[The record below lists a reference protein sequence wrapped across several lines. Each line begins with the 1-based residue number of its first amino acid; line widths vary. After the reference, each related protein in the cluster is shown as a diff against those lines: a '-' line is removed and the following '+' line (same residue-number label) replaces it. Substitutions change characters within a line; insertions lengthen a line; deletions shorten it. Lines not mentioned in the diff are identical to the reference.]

1 MSNAKSELNNFIQ
14 KQLKKMIAK
23 EDIVYSMQT
32 FGDQHQ
38 ATVTLNCMG
47 GLEFAGEVAA
57 DAKQAQQNAAAA
69 ALAHHAGEVA
79 ASSATP
85 AKNNNNKKRKASEA
99 GLSFATPAAAAGN
112 PAITNKSI
120 LNAALGRIL
129 KKALTKGDIK
139 CDTAKIGD
147 GYQTTLSLPGMPGEW
162 GSLAWAG
169 ELGQSQK
176 QAEEHAATHAVAA
189 LQADPT
195 YALMV
200 TGGKQPGA
208 KQPGAK
214 KAKTSGG
221 VAAGGII
228 RPVGFGGGELSG
240 APAKGNGKAKAKGK
254 ARAPREPVGDLP
266 RERISEAPMTGTLDN
281 WRGKFGWIDMS
292 EKVAHPA
299 AKKNKGKVYLSQK
312 DWEQPTPPTK
322 GTAVMFYLYADDA
335 GLGAES
341 CQPTA

>member
-1 MSNAKSELNNFIQ
+1 MANAKSELNMFIQ
-14 KQLKKMIAK
+14 KQLKKPIGK
-23 EDIVYSMQT
+23 EDISYSMQQ

-47 GLEFAGEVAA
+47 GMQFAGEVAA
-57 DAKQAQQNAAAA
+57 DAKQAQQNAAAS
-69 ALAHHAGEVA
+69 ALAHHGGA
-79 ASSATP
+79 AAPSATP

-99 GLSFATPAAAAGN
+99 GFVVAAPAAGN
-112 PAITNKSI
+112 QATNNKSV

-129 KKALTKGDIK
+129 KKPLTKGDIK

-176 QAEEHAATHAVAA
+176 QAEEYAATHAVAA

-221 VAAGGII
+221 APSGGII

-266 RERISEAPMTGTLDN
+266 RERISEAPMTGTLSN
-281 WRGKFGWIDMS
+281 WCGKFGWIDMS
-292 EKVAHPA
+292 EKVAHQA
-299 AKKNKGKVYLSQK
+299 ASKNKGKVYLSLK

-322 GTAVMFYLYADDA
+322 GASVMFYLYADDA